1 MAGKLKTLIRLN
13 KWTVDERR
21 RELGLL
27 LAQEEA
33 LNQALQKL
41 FEDLAAE
48 QRFAAEHALEGGAL
62 YGAYARAHITR
73 RDAIRAQIAA
83 LEKEILAAR
92 DRLAEAYREL
102 KTYET
107 AQTNREK
114 AERLEEG
121 RREQKTLDEIGQ
133 TLHRRRMQ
141 HT

>member
-21 RELGLL
+21 RELGVLL
-27 LAQEEA
+27 GREEA
-33 LNQALQKL
+33 LNEALHRM
-41 FEDLAAE
+41 FEELAAE
-48 QRFAAEHALEGGAL
+48 QRFAAEHVLEGGVV
-62 YGAYARAHITR
+62 YGAYARAHIVR
-73 RDAIRAQIAA
+73 REAIKGQIAA

-107 AQTNREK
+107 AQANREK
-114 AERLEEG
+114 AERLDANQ
-121 RREQKTLDEIGQ
+121 REQKTLDEIGQ
-133 TLHRRRMQ
+133 TLHRRQRL